1 MITLVLGN
9 ITEVDAFAKVY
20 FENSALITS
29 PPPKVKPAKKEGL
42 ELYIECPVW
51 KGGIENEQALLNAN
65 YRSSLQIAKQE
76 NCQSIA
82 FYYNCLGKE
91 AIPDDLACKF
101 AINTVSKYLFDEN
114 LLIEVLFVCSYQFHY
129 DLYESLLLKK
139 IVRRSFRIT
148 GLVQGVF
155 YRQSTY
161 QKAQELNLS
170 GFVINEEDGKVY
182 IEVQGSLYH
191 IHLLFDWC
199 LEGPSRAQV
208 ENIKVEELKTLSDE
222 KLFSIKR

>member
-20 FENSALITS
+20 FENSALMKS
-29 PPPKVKPAKKEGL
+29 PPPEPKPGKREGL

-51 KGGIENEQALLNAN
+51 KGGINNEQELLNAN
-65 YRSSLQIAKQE
+65 YRSSLQIAKEE

-91 AIPDDLACKF
+91 AIPDELACKY

-114 LLIEVLFVCSYQFHY
+114 LAIEVLFVCPYQFHF

-139 IVRRSFRIT
+139 IVKRSFKIT
-148 GLVQGVF
+148 GMVQGVF

-161 QKAQELNLS
+161 QKAQELSLS
-170 GFVINEEDGKVY
+170 GFVQNKKDGSVY

-199 LEGPSRAQV
+199 LEGPPMSMV
-208 ENIKVEELKTLSDE
+208 ENIKVEELKTLSD
-222 KLFSIKR
+222 KNLFSIKR